1 VALEVMVKARNDG
14 RNLLAE
20 GPDILRAAAKHS
32 RELDMA
38 LSTWGDV
45 TFDFESTDTPDV
57 TPMPMGV

>member
-1 VALEVMVKARNDG
+1 MLKT
-14 RNLLAE
+14 
-20 GPDILRAAAKHS
+20 AAKRS

-57 TPMPMGV
+57 TPEFSTVPIGG

>member
-1 VALEVMVKARNDG
+1 MVKARNEG

-20 GPDILRAAAKHS
+20 GPDILRSAAKRS

-45 TFDFESTDTPDV
+45 TFDFESTDTP
-57 TPMPMGV
+57 MWSRCRR